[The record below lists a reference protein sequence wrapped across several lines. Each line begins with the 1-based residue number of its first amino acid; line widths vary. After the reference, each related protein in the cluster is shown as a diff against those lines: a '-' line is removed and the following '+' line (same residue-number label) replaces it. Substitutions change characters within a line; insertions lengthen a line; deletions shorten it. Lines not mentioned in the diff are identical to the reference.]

1 MSFEPWDRELRER
14 AQREDCP
21 IPEEFDRRVQVRL
34 EQLPERTGGRRRRG
48 RRRVVLIVAAVLALT
63 ACTAGAAC
71 VVLRQAQYRYFD
83 SGEEAG
89 EAATQASLEAGE
101 DTAAVAYLNPGPI
114 EDYPPLEPWDLG
126 LFMGNMEQV
135 YAHEY
140 GGLEDG
146 WTEMCAGGHSP
157 TDRIYYKADALSG
170 LSEFWPVE
178 TPDLEWLDETYTP
191 LPGGQCFLDWGSDFM
206 PIASSLEFWGEYQS
220 QDGAPVSLNW
230 TFYREHGVDDTYTVL
245 DGRYQV
251 EEYTTGDGCTVTIEW
266 VTSDSGQRRFTAQYG
281 YGYADFSLSGAE
293 LEAEEVYELL
303 DHMNLPAL
311 ANYQPE
317 PAE

>member
-14 AQREDCP
+14 AKREDCP

-191 LPGGQCFLDWGSDFM
+191 PGGQCFLDWGSDFM
-206 PIASSLEFWGEYQS
+206 PIASSLNFWGRYSSAE
-220 QDGAPVSLNW
+220 GAPVSLDW

-266 VTSDSGQRRFTAQYG
+266 VTSESGQRQFTAQYG

-311 ANYQPE
+311 AGYQPE